1 MSTKLGL
8 SESGGV
14 HINPGGQQ
22 AMGRETSRQPQ
33 GEAASAANIHCHLVV
48 HNECFVCMRRPGDLL
63 PKDRHDAGP
72 QNDLQGDIIIR
83 ERLRAPSP
91 DVSAGQGC
99 VCLRLIASP
108 ELMFDYGGPFLISRA
123 P

>member
-1 MSTKLGL
+1 
-8 SESGGV
+8 
-14 HINPGGQQ
+14 
-22 AMGRETSRQPQ
+22 MGRETSRQPQ

-48 HNECFVCMRRPGDLL
+48 HNECFVCMR
-63 PKDRHDAGP
+63 
-72 QNDLQGDIIIR
+72 DIIIR